1 RSAMK
6 ILFLSTR
13 RAKPSFR
20 FRVEQFL
27 PYFQEKGHACDVA
40 FLTNQPLSRLWL
52 YRRLSAYDAVFLQK
66 RLLSRAELF
75 LVRQRAKRL
84 IYDVDDAVMFNGK
97 GQPELRRQSRFRA
110 TVAAA
115 DLVICGNSYLADQ
128 ARNHARRIEVIPTC
142 IDSEMFHPRLKSQNA
157 GPLTIGW
164 TGSRSTNQYLN
175 PILPVIGALG
185 PRVQFRFLSDMSE
198 GVDLASLGNVSHRF
212 TPWSPEVE
220 ITETASFDIGLM
232 PLPDNPWTRGKCGFK
247 ALQYMGLGIP
257 AVCSPVGVNGEI
269 LTHEK
274 NGLLASS
281 PEEWANALTRLVE
294 DSTFREQLG
303 QAGRKRI
310 EEHYAVNVQAPRLIE
325 LIEQISL
332 PQKRSA

>member
-1 RSAMK
+1 MK

-27 PYFQEKGHACDVA
+27 PAIQECGHNCDVA
-40 FLTNQPLSRLWL
+40 FLTSKPLSRLWL
-52 YRRLSAYDAVFLQK
+52 YRRLSAYDVVFLQK

-84 IYDVDDAVMFNGK
+84 IYDVDDAVMFNGQ
-97 GQPELRRQSRFRA
+97 GQPEMRRQRRFRA

-128 ARNHARRIEVIPTC
+128 ARTPARRIEVIPTC
-142 IDSEMFHPRLKSQNA
+142 IDSETFHPRLKTQNT

-164 TGSRSTNQYLN
+164 TGSRSTNHYLN
-175 PILPVIGALG
+175 DILPVIETLG
-185 PRVQFRFLSDMSE
+185 PRVQFRFLSDTAE
-198 GVDLASLGNVSHRF
+198 GVDLKLLGNVPHQF

-257 AVCSPVGVNGEI
+257 AVCSPVGVNAEI
-269 LTHEK
+269 ISHEK
-274 NGLLASS
+274 NGLLPQS
-281 PEEWANALTRLVE
+281 PEDWANALEQLVE
-294 DSTFREQLG
+294 DREFRKQLG
-303 QAGRKRI
+303 LAGRKRV
-310 EEHYAVNVQAPRLIE
+310 EEYYAVNAQTPRLIQ
-325 LIEQISL
+325 LIEQLTHPI
-332 PQKRSA
+332 QRSA

>member
-1 RSAMK
+1 MK

-27 PYFQEKGHACDVA
+27 PFFQERGHVCDVA
-40 FLTNQPLSRLWL
+40 FLANQPLSRLWL

-84 IYDVDDAVMFNGK
+84 IYDVDDAVMFNGQ
-97 GQPELRRQSRFRA
+97 GQPEGRRQSRFRA
-110 TVAAA
+110 TVSAA

-128 ARNHARRIEVIPTC
+128 TRNQARRTEVIPTC
-142 IDSEMFHPRLKSQNA
+142 IDSNRFHPRLRSLNS

-164 TGSRSTNQYLN
+164 TGSRSTNRYLN
-175 PILPVIGALG
+175 EVLPVIGSLG
-185 PRVQFRFLSDMSE
+185 PRVQFRFLSDTAE
-198 GVDLASLGNVSHRF
+198 GVDLKSLGDVPHQF

-257 AVCSPVGVNGEI
+257 AVCSPVGVNTEI
-269 LTHEK
+269 ITHGT
-274 NGLLASS
+274 NGLLPSSPDDWASS
-281 PEEWANALTRLVE
+281 LKQLVE
-294 DSTFREQLG
+294 DPAFRDQLG

-310 EEHYAVNVQAPRLIE
+310 EEHYAVNVQGPRLVG
-325 LIEQISL
+325 LIEQL
-332 PQKRSA
+332 TEPVKRSA